1 MFLCVTCIEIVTL
14 PAELTLENSLPTA
27 FEMSSGSSMNRPE
40 PSLKLPKNSAHLF
53 CSIGLNI
60 RMLF

>member
-1 MFLCVTCIEIVTL
+1 MFLCVTYIEMVTF
-14 PAELTLENSLPTA
+14 PAELIRENSLPTA
-27 FEMSSGSSMNRPE
+27 FEMSSGSSMNSPE

-53 CSIGLNI
+53 CSIGLNM